1 VYDTPNSNLYKT
13 KEKMSRRKNGVRKI
27 KLEKLNE
34 INDIDKKL
42 KRRKAKKDENEFN
55 KLMSRRDMLRA
66 QLK

>member
-1 VYDTPNSNLYKT
+1 MTQRT
-13 KEKMSRRKNGVRKI
+13 MSRRKNGVRKI

-42 KRRKAKKDENEFN
+42 KRRKAKEDENEFN

>member
-1 VYDTPNSNLYKT
+1 
-13 KEKMSRRKNGVRKI
+13 MSRRKNGVRKT

-34 INDIDKKL
+34 INYIDKKL
-42 KRRKAKKDENEFN
+42 KRRKAKEDENEFN

>member
-1 VYDTPNSNLYKT
+1 
-13 KEKMSRRKNGVRKI
+13 MSRRKNGVRKI

-34 INDIDKKL
+34 INYIDKKL
-42 KRRKAKKDENEFN
+42 KRRKAKEDENEFN

>member
-1 VYDTPNSNLYKT
+1 MYDTPNSNLYKT

-42 KRRKAKKDENEFN
+42 KRRKAKEDENEFN

>member
-1 VYDTPNSNLYKT
+1 
-13 KEKMSRRKNGVRKI
+13 MSRRKNGVRKT

-42 KRRKAKKDENEFN
+42 KRRKAKEDENEFN
-55 KLMSRRDMLRA
+55 KLISRRDMLRA